1 MASLPPLNS
10 LRAFESAGRHLS
22 FSKAAEELNVTPG
35 AISQQI
41 RSLEDFLEITLF
53 KRRNRS
59 IVLTDSGQIFLPLLS
74 DGFSRITE
82 AVDAVRRSQGDE
94 PLTIS
99 AAPSFTSKWLIPR
112 LCKFQA
118 LHPEIDVRIDASSR
132 LVDFVREDIDVGIR
146 FGTGEFEG
154 LESIYL
160 FSFDL
165 IPVCSPDLMHE
176 GKAVRDLSDIR
187 YHTLLHSDDTDFDP
201 SFPDWAMWLATAGV
215 DDVDPSR
222 GIYFSQGEMVIEAA
236 IEGQGIGLVASVMAA
251 GAIESGRLVQ
261 PFETRLPVRLSFHLI
276 TSRQKLRSSK
286 VGAFRQ
292 WILDESAYLRQAE
305 DLTRI
310 LHEGG
315 TV

>member
-1 MASLPPLNS
+1 MALLPPLNS
-10 LRAFESAGRHLS
+10 LRAFEAVGRHLS
-22 FSKAAEELNVTPG
+22 FSKAANELNVTPG
-35 AISQQI
+35 AVSQQV
-41 RSLEDFLEITLF
+41 RGLEEFLEIRLF

-74 DGFSRITE
+74 DGFSRIVG
-82 AVDAVRRSQGDE
+82 AVDSVRRSQGDE
-94 PLTIS
+94 PLTIT

-146 FGTGEFEG
+146 FGTGEVED
-154 LESIYL
+154 LDSVYL

-165 IPVCSPDLMHE
+165 IPVCSPDLKHE
-176 GKAVRDLSDIR
+176 GKALQDLSDIR
-187 YHTLLHSDDTDFDP
+187 YHTLLHSQDTDFDP

-215 DDVDPSR
+215 DDVDASR
-222 GIYFSQGEMVIEAA
+222 GIFFSQGEMVIEAA
-236 IEGQGIGLVASVMAA
+236 IEGQGIALAASVMAA

-276 TSRQKLRSSK
+276 TTRQKSRSSK
-286 VGAFRQ
+286 IGVFRQ
-292 WILDESAYLRQAE
+292 WILDESAYLRDAE
-305 DLTRI
+305 TGHRSLPSQ
-310 LHEGG
+310 G
-315 TV
+315 